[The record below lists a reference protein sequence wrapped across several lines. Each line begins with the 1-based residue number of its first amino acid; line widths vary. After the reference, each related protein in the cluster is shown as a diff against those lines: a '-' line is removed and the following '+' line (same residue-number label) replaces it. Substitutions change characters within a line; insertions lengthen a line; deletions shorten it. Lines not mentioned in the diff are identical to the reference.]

1 VPNNKEKNMK
11 YLFIILLL
19 TFNASTQAQQTT
31 ASAGG
36 DASGIGGTFSYSIG
50 QVVYT
55 YIYGSDVI
63 VAQGVQQPYEIST
76 LGSDN
81 YQINLVMQT
90 YPNPTKDY
98 LVLNVH
104 SIDLSNIIFQLYDLN
119 GILIET
125 RTIFSP
131 IETICMVNLPS
142 SVYFLKVI
150 NNNKEE
156 TAFKIVKN

>member
-1 VPNNKEKNMK
+1 MK
-11 YLFIILLL
+11 KIISLI
-19 TFNASTQAQQTT
+19 TFVYAITSIQAQQTT

-55 YIYGSDVI
+55 YIFGSDVI
-63 VAQGVQQPYEIST
+63 VAEGVQQPYEILT
-76 LGSDN
+76 LGLDN

-104 SIDLSNIIFQLYDLN
+104 SIDLSNIIFQLYDVN
-119 GILIET
+119 GRIIET
-125 RTIFSP
+125 RTIVSP
-131 IETICMVNLPS
+131 IETICMVNLTIS
-142 SVYFLKVI
+142 IYFLKLT
-150 NNNKEE
+150 NNNKEIKS
-156 TAFKIVKN
+156 FKIIKN

>member
-1 VPNNKEKNMK
+1 MK
-11 YLFIILLL
+11 IIIVLII
-19 TFNASTQAQQTT
+19 FGCSIISIQAQQTT

-55 YIYGSDVI
+55 YNYGTDVI
-63 VAQGVQQPYEIST
+63 VAQGVQQPFEIST
-76 LGSDN
+76 LGLDN

-104 SIDLSNIIFQLYDLN
+104 ALDLSNMIFQLYDVN
-119 GILIET
+119 GRLIET
-125 RTIFSP
+125 RTMFSP
-131 IETICMVNLPS
+131 IETICMMNLPS
-142 SVYFLKVI
+142 SVYVLKVI
-150 NNNKEE
+150 NNNKEVKS
-156 TAFKIVKN
+156 FKIIKN

>member
-1 VPNNKEKNMK
+1 MK
-11 YLFIILLL
+11 KIISLIIFVYAI
-19 TFNASTQAQQTT
+19 TSIQAQQTT

-55 YIYGSDVI
+55 YIFGSDVI
-63 VAQGVQQPYEIST
+63 VAEGVQQPYEILT
-76 LGSDN
+76 LGLDN

-104 SIDLSNIIFQLYDLN
+104 SIDLSNIIFQLYDVN
-119 GILIET
+119 GRIIET
-125 RTIFSP
+125 RTIVSP

-142 SVYFLKVI
+142 SIYFLKVT
-150 NNNKEE
+150 NNNKEIKS
-156 TAFKIVKN
+156 FKIIKN

>member
-1 VPNNKEKNMK
+1 MK
-11 YLFIILLL
+11 KIIALIIFGFSI
-19 TFNASTQAQQTT
+19 TSIQAQQTT

-36 DASGIGGTFSYSIG
+36 DASGICGTFSYSIG

-55 YIYGSDVI
+55 YNYGTDLI
-63 VAQGVQQPYEIST
+63 VAQGVQQPFEIST
-76 LGSDN
+76 LGLDN

-104 SIDLSNIIFQLYDLN
+104 TIDLSNIIFQLYDVN
-119 GILIET
+119 GTLIET

-142 SVYFLKVI
+142 SVYFLKVTH
-150 NNNKEE
+150 NSKEVKS
-156 TAFKIVKN
+156 FKIIKN

>member
-1 VPNNKEKNMK
+1 MK
-11 YLFIILLL
+11 KIIALIIFGFSI
-19 TFNASTQAQQTT
+19 TSIQAQQTT

-55 YIYGSDVI
+55 YNYGTDLI
-63 VAQGVQQPYEIST
+63 VAQGVQQPFEIST
-76 LGSDN
+76 LGLDN

-104 SIDLSNIIFQLYDLN
+104 TIDLSNIIFQLYDVN
-119 GILIET
+119 GTLIET
-125 RTIFSP
+125 RTIFNP

-142 SVYFLKVI
+142 SVYFLKVTH
-150 NNNKEE
+150 NSKELKS
-156 TAFKIVKN
+156 FKIIKN

>member
-1 VPNNKEKNMK
+1 MK
-11 YLFIILLL
+11 KIISLIIFGC
-19 TFNASTQAQQTT
+19 TITSIQAQQTT

-36 DASGIGGTFSYSIG
+36 NASGIGGTFSYSIG

-63 VAQGVQQPYEIST
+63 VAQGVQHPFEIST
-76 LGSDN
+76 LGFDN

-98 LVLNVH
+98 LLLNIH

-119 GILIET
+119 GRLIET
-125 RTIFSP
+125 RTIFNP
-131 IETICMVNLPS
+131 IETICMLNLPS
-142 SVYFLKVI
+142 SVYFLKVT
-150 NNNKEE
+150 NNNKEVKS
-156 TAFKIVKN
+156 FKIIKN

>member
-1 VPNNKEKNMK
+1 MK
-11 YLFIILLL
+11 KIIALIIFGFSI
-19 TFNASTQAQQTT
+19 TSIQAQQTT

-55 YIYGSDVI
+55 YNYGTDLI
-63 VAQGVQQPYEIST
+63 VAQGVQQPFEIST
-76 LGSDN
+76 LGLDN

-90 YPNPTKDY
+90 YPIPTKDY

-104 SIDLSNIIFQLYDLN
+104 TIDLSNIIFQLYDVN
-119 GILIET
+119 GKLIET
-125 RTIFSP
+125 RTIFNP

-142 SVYFLKVI
+142 SVYFLKVTH
-150 NNNKEE
+150 NSKEVKS
-156 TAFKIVKN
+156 FKIIKN

>member
-1 VPNNKEKNMK
+1 MK
-11 YLFIILLL
+11 KIIVLII
-19 TFNASTQAQQTT
+19 FGCSIISIQAQQTT

-55 YIYGSDVI
+55 YNYGTDVI
-63 VAQGVQQPYEIST
+63 VAQGIQQPFEISI
-76 LGSDN
+76 LGLDN

-104 SIDLSNIIFQLYDLN
+104 ALDLSNMIFQLYDVN
-119 GILIET
+119 GRLIET
-125 RTIFSP
+125 RTMFSP
-131 IETICMVNLPS
+131 IETICMMNLPS
-142 SVYFLKVI
+142 SVYVLKVI
-150 NNNKEE
+150 NNNKEVKS
-156 TAFKIVKN
+156 FKIIKN

>member
-1 VPNNKEKNMK
+1 MK
-11 YLFIILLL
+11 KIIVLII
-19 TFNASTQAQQTT
+19 FGCSIISIQAQQTT

-55 YIYGSDVI
+55 YNYGTDVI
-63 VAQGVQQPYEIST
+63 VAQGIQQPFEISI
-76 LGSDN
+76 LGLDN

-104 SIDLSNIIFQLYDLN
+104 ALDLSNMIFQLYDVN
-119 GILIET
+119 GRLIET
-125 RTIFSP
+125 RTMFSP
-131 IETICMVNLPS
+131 IETICMMNLPS
-142 SVYFLKVI
+142 SVYVLKVT
-150 NNNKEE
+150 NNNKEVKS
-156 TAFKIVKN
+156 FKIIKN

>member
-1 VPNNKEKNMK
+1 MK
-11 YLFIILLL
+11 KIISLI
-19 TFNASTQAQQTT
+19 TFVYAITSIQAQQTT

-63 VAQGVQQPYEIST
+63 VAEGVQQPYEILT
-76 LGSDN
+76 LGLDN

-104 SIDLSNIIFQLYDLN
+104 SIDLSNIIFQLYDVN
-119 GILIET
+119 GRIIET
-125 RTIFSP
+125 RTIVSP

-142 SVYFLKVI
+142 SIYFLKVT
-150 NNNKEE
+150 NNNKEIKS
-156 TAFKIVKN
+156 FKIIKN

>member
-1 VPNNKEKNMK
+1 MK
-11 YLFIILLL
+11 KIIALII
-19 TFNASTQAQQTT
+19 FGCSIISIQAQQTT

-55 YIYGSDVI
+55 YNYGTDVI
-63 VAQGVQQPYEIST
+63 VAQGIQQPFEISI
-76 LGSDN
+76 LGLDN

-104 SIDLSNIIFQLYDLN
+104 ALDLSNMIFQLYDVN
-119 GILIET
+119 GRLIET
-125 RTIFSP
+125 RTMFSP
-131 IETICMVNLPS
+131 IETICMMNLPS
-142 SVYFLKVI
+142 SVYVLKVT
-150 NNNKEE
+150 NNNKEVKS
-156 TAFKIVKN
+156 FKIIKN

>member
-1 VPNNKEKNMK
+1 MK
-11 YLFIILLL
+11 KIIALII
-19 TFNASTQAQQTT
+19 FGCSIISIQAQQTT

-55 YIYGSDVI
+55 YNYGTDVI
-63 VAQGVQQPYEIST
+63 VAQGVQQPFEISI
-76 LGSDN
+76 LGLDN

-104 SIDLSNIIFQLYDLN
+104 ALDLSNIIFQLYDVN
-119 GILIET
+119 GRLIET
-125 RTIFSP
+125 RTMFNP
-131 IETICMVNLPS
+131 IETICMMNLPS
-142 SVYFLKVI
+142 SVYVLKVT
-150 NNNKEE
+150 NNNKEVKS
-156 TAFKIVKN
+156 FKIIKN

>member
-1 VPNNKEKNMK
+1 MK
-11 YLFIILLL
+11 KIIALII
-19 TFNASTQAQQTT
+19 FGCSIISIQAQQTT

-55 YIYGSDVI
+55 YNYGTDVI
-63 VAQGVQQPYEIST
+63 MAQGVQQPFEISI
-76 LGSDN
+76 LGLDN

-104 SIDLSNIIFQLYDLN
+104 ALDLSNIIFQLYDVN
-119 GILIET
+119 GRLIET
-125 RTIFSP
+125 RTMFNP
-131 IETICMVNLPS
+131 IETICMMNLPS
-142 SVYFLKVI
+142 SVYVLKVI
-150 NNNKEE
+150 NNNKEVKS
-156 TAFKIVKN
+156 FKIIKN